1 MSLNEIGSFKMNAKI
16 NYINMEL
23 LVATHNI
30 HKKEEIQQILGDR
43 FVVKSLTD
51 YDIHEEIVEDGDS
64 FNANA
69 LIKAKYCFE
78 KTGIPSLG
86 DDSGLVVESLD
97 GRPGIF
103 SARYAGDHDFAK
115 NIEKVLSEMKGVENR
130 KAYFITVL
138 CYYDENGAQY
148 FDGRVH
154 GNLLTENKG
163 HKGFGYDPI
172 FVAEGH
178 DKTFAEMRP
187 EDKNKISH
195 RKQALDLFLDFLKV
209 KE

>member
-1 MSLNEIGSFKMNAKI
+1 MKMEI
-16 NYINMEL
+16 
-23 LVATHNI
+23 LVATHNL
-30 HKKEEIQQILGDR
+30 HKKEEIQQILGNNFTVR
-43 FVVKSLTD
+43 SLAD
-51 YDIHEEIVEDGDS
+51 YDLHDEIVENGDS

-115 NIEKVLSEMKGVENR
+115 NIEKVLSEMENIENR

-163 HKGFGYDPI
+163 HQGFGYDPI
-172 FVAEGH
+172 FVPEGH
-178 DKTFAEMRP
+178 EITFAEMNP

-195 RKQALDLFLDFLKV
+195 RKKALDLFLEFLLK
-209 KE
+209 K